1 MLLKARDGRVDWN
14 LIDGSS
20 ISCLVTQPEL
30 WWGEGNYAERVVI
43 RNNTFARCGYATTGP
58 WTEQAGVLTIYGTGG
73 SSLVDGHHTLPIE
86 NNVFLD
92 NNGVQLVLDGL
103 KNTIVR
109 RNSFFNAQHKINN
122 RGANHGIDGRA
133 LVYINRAHSLTLEG
147 NRAWKLGTAHKRR
160 LQITNLATQITG
172 ILDGVIVENSKLI

>member
-1 MLLKARDGRVDWN
+1 MEVRFPVWLRNQNCGGAKETMPNVLLF
-14 LIDGSS
+14 
-20 ISCLVTQPEL
+20 E
-30 WWGEGNYAERVVI
+30 
-43 RNNTFARCGYATTGP
+43 TTLS
-58 WTEQAGVLTIYGTGG
+58 QDAAMRR
-73 SSLVDGHHTLPIE
+73 SSLVDGHHTLTIE